1 MLRCSRRRGERREL
15 TTIGRAQMASP
26 PAVSDAEDLSRLEVR
41 VAGELAGWLDYRP
54 GGDSMIIAH
63 TEVLDGH
70 QGEGLGGV
78 LVRRALEKARGA
90 GKTVIATCPFA
101 LSLRR
106 QASRT
111 RRVPCAVC
119 ATPPLA

>member
-1 MLRCSRRRGERREL
+1 
-15 TTIGRAQMASP
+15 MASP

-54 GGDSMIIAH
+54 GGDSMSIAH

-78 LVRRALEKARGA
+78 LVRSALDKARGA
-90 GKTVIATCPFA
+90 GKTVSATCPFA
-101 LSLRR
+101 LAYVDRHPELDEFLVPYARR
-106 QASRT
+106 
-111 RRVPCAVC
+111 RRAPD
-119 ATPPLA
+119 